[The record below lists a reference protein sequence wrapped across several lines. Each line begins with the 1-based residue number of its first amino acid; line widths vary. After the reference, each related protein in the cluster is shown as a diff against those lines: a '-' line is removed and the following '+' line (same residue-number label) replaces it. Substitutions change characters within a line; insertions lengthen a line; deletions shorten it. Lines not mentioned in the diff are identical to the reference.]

1 MSTRPKNDDNSLSPK
16 ALKQRAE
23 GAQKFMQKIDSNMSP
38 NIILKQYK
46 LGYSPIRFQNSFQR
60 YEREPRNSVSTKI

>member
-46 LGYSPIRFQNSFQR
+46 LGYSPIRF
-60 YEREPRNSVSTKI
+60 